1 MVFRA
6 LARAFGAIDAATSGH
21 GDLSLSSGVRSN
33 WLNSAHKF
41 QHLPDQVSPGA
52 VRQVTQYSA
61 ELKGV
66 IDRREKFMQEL
77 QEVLQLC
84 KKGYSQDVK
93 WDLFLNK
100 WKTDI
105 TGMMADHRIAMGP
118 VHTEKQHQ
126 QDRLSGYEGINQ
138 RVSSLINW

>member
-1 MVFRA
+1 MFRA
-6 LARAFGAIDAATSGH
+6 LARAFGAIDAATGGT
-21 GDLSLSSGVRSN
+21 GDLSLSNGVRSN

-52 VRQVTQYSA
+52 VRQIKQYSG
-61 ELKGV
+61 ELKGAV
-66 IDRREKFMQEL
+66 ERREEFKKEL

-84 KKGYSQDVK
+84 KKGYGQDVQ

-105 TGMMADHRIAMGP
+105 TGMMADHRISMGP

-138 RVSSLINW
+138 KVSSFINF